1 MLFEYCNSKSNIPD
15 NIRNYRLVLVN
26 HLEMV
31 DMYGG
36 AKNSASTPIPR
47 NWCAWCTRAFGIA
60 QNRIAALACF
70 VNHARW
76 RLNLGKKKRGEGKK
90 WTHLWE
96 SKRERKRERV
106 EGRRYKRHECESLLA
121 LLFVQE
127 AHRELCAGLYLRAP
141 CTLRLSNFFFVF
153 FFALR
158 KIINALFFRP
168 LITPVIFYRINE
180 NLGLYLRSLVYLTL

>member
-15 NIRNYRLVLVN
+15 NILDYRLVLVN

-36 AKNSASTPIPR
+36 AKNSASAPIPR

-90 WTHLWE
+90 WTHSWE
-96 SKRERKRERV
+96 SKRERKREREWKG
-106 EGRRYKRHECESLLA
+106 EGIKDMNASRCSLCCSYRKLIESYAQDCTYVHRALFVYRISSLSFSLL
-121 LLFVQE
+121 
-127 AHRELCAGLYLRAP
+127 
-141 CTLRLSNFFFVF
+141 
-153 FFALR
+153 
-158 KIINALFFRP
+158 
-168 LITPVIFYRINE
+168 PVK
-180 NLGLYLRSLVYLTL
+180 